1 MALRASIGNNLAR
14 SAIPEFLSVPYV
26 LFWLFDC
33 FVAITVRYVS
43 VAYRPDAITLSDVL
57 PPKRKFATRTAL
69 I

>member
-1 MALRASIGNNLAR
+1 
-14 SAIPEFLSVPYV
+14 V

-57 PPKRKFATRTAL
+57 RRPSGNSPRAPP
-69 I
+69 